1 MRAEEVEAWPRVAA
15 SLRAGA
21 GRPARGRSRRD
32 SIAAPA
38 RAAQARVEQRDLT
51 GVRTEINELL
61 KAARA
66 AGDRVAA
73 ARALTVLADC
83 EQKEGNLIGSDATY
97 EQAVAEWRALD
108 DDQGLANA
116 LRGRGMT
123 LMFRGELDDSE
134 AAIQQALSTFR
145 GIPERRGEAW
155 ALQNLAWI
163 AFTRGRPDEAEERI
177 NQSAAV
183 FAEIGD
189 WGGLSWALGL
199 LAWVRFNQG
208 QLAEAEQLAVRRP
221 PRRLGIGGPLG
232 ERDDGRAARERRDV
246 DAAARPW
253 RSNGRVRRA
262 SCSRRS
268 ATSGAK
274 CMSIAPAA
282 RALGCSGPDRRSGGA
297 ARRGRDL
304 HRRARRPRLG
314 RHSRLGG
321 RCARRAP
328 RRRRTGAARV
338 PDRDR
343 RLDRRAEHRHPRVSA
358 SA

>member
-1 MRAEEVEAWPRVAA
+1 VP
-15 SLRAGA
+15 
-21 GRPARGRSRRD
+21 D
-32 SIAAPA
+32 
-38 RAAQARVEQRDLT
+38 
-51 GVRTEINELL
+51 
-61 KAARA
+61 
-66 AGDRVAA
+66 
-73 ARALTVLADC
+73 VLADC

-108 DDQGLANA
+108 DDHGLANA

-208 QLAEAEQLAVRRP
+208 QLAEAEQLASDVRE
-221 PRRLGIGGPLG
+221 GSNGDAG
-232 ERDDGRAARERRDV
+232 ERDDGRAPRTSRCGRPPDRGTER
-246 DAAARPW
+246 
-253 RSNGRVRRA
+253 
-262 SCSRRS
+262 SR
-268 ATSGAK
+268 GA
-274 CMSIAPAA
+274 P
-282 RALGCSGPDRRSGGA
+282 LPGDRRSVGQGA
-297 ARRGRDL
+297 ADRR
-304 HRRARRPRLG
+304 RRARLPGPG
-314 RHSRLGG
+314 RF
-321 RCARRAP
+321 
-328 RRRRTGAARV
+328 
-338 PDRDR
+338 
-343 RLDRRAEHRHPRVSA
+343 
-358 SA
+358 